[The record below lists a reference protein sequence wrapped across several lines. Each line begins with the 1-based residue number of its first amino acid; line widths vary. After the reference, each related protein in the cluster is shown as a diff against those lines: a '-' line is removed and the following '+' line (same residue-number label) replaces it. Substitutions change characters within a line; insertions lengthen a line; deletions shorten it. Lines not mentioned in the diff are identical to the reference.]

1 MKKSELKTI
10 VRQIVKEEVAKSIHE
25 VISELKNPTTEEKPT
40 VKKQPKKKLVEKKQ
54 YTKNSVLNDVLNETA
69 NSEWETMGGGTQTTS
84 DMNNIMRK
92 QYGDVMGGGNN
103 VPLPQTDTEGRP
115 VDVNNISDDLMNN
128 LTKDYSKTLKAME
141 KASEKSRG

>member
-10 VRQIVKEEVAKSIHE
+10 VREIVREEVAKSIHE
-25 VISELKNPTTEEKPT
+25 VISELKQPT
-40 VKKQPKKKLVEKKQ
+40 VKKKTITKKQPKKKMVEKKQ
-54 YTKNSVLNDVLNETA
+54 YTSNSVLNEVLNETA

-103 VPLPQTDTEGRP
+103 VPLPQTTPDGRP
-115 VDVNNISDDLMNN
+115 IDNNNVSDTLMDN
-128 LTKDYSKTLKAME
+128 LTKDYSQTLKAME

>member
-103 VPLPQTDTEGRP
+103 VPLPQTTPDGRP
-115 VDVNNISDDLMNN
+115 IDNNNVSDTLMDN
-128 LTKDYSKTLKAME
+128 LTKDYSQTLKAME